1 MFNCI
6 SKLGL
11 YSKNPKTKVFLNIGS
26 KRFCDWVLK
35 IVLTVV
41 KLNCALFIKSKIIF
55 IPDPA
60 AALPDP

>member
-1 MFNCI
+1 MFNCL

-11 YSKNPKTKVFLNIGS
+11 YSKKTKVFLNLGS
-26 KRFCDWVLK
+26 KRFCYSILK
-35 IVLTVV
+35 IVPTVV
-41 KLNCALFIKSKIIF
+41 KFALCGIKSKIIF